1 MRISYKAL
9 AAILML
15 MAPAALAAPA
25 AKAVKPPAAKVTKV
39 QAAKVARASK
49 AAKAA
54 PAKAPATELSYI
66 GTFTNETGAAR
77 SEDHG
82 QGVYAVDLDMKT
94 GHLAN
99 LRLAAKTPAPSW
111 MTIDQARGI
120 LYAANGYNGFGDERT
135 GSVTA
140 FAIDRAT
147 GNLTPINTVGSG
159 GAPVY
164 IVRDPSGKYL
174 VTANWNEGSIS
185 VLSIRSDGGVGDL
198 VDLYKP
204 SGAKSPERAE
214 DDPPG
219 NYSASSHA
227 HSRVH
232 MVSFDPSG
240 RYLIADDAGLDQ
252 VHVLKLDPATGTLS
266 PASASF
272 AETPGAAPRHFAFSP
287 NGRIFYNL
295 MEQDSKLGV
304 YAFDPDK
311 GSFSL
316 LQKISNLPDGFEGST
331 LASELLITN
340 DGKYLYAANRT
351 HDTIVTYAVQ
361 KNGTAKKIGEV
372 ACENDGPRSI
382 ALDLT
387 EKFLYSMNQRGDDV
401 TVFAIN
407 PRTHL
412 PHFTGQAL
420 GVGSPAAMV
429 FVAPAKK

>member
-1 MRISYKAL
+1 MRISYTAL
-9 AAILML
+9 AAILAL
-15 MAPAALAAPA
+15 TAPAAM
-25 AKAVKPPAAKVTKV
+25 
-39 QAAKVARASK
+39 
-49 AAKAA
+49 AA
-54 PAKAPATELSYI
+54 PAKAPAAAKAAKPHAARTVPAKAPATVLSYI
-66 GTFTNETGAAR
+66 GTFTNETGSPR

-82 QGVYAVDLDMKT
+82 QGVYAVDLDTKT
-94 GHLAN
+94 GHLSN
-99 LRLAAKTPAPSW
+99 LRLAAKTPSPSW

-140 FAIDRAT
+140 FTIDRKT
-147 GNLTPINTVGSG
+147 GTLTPINTVGSG
-159 GAPVY
+159 GAPIY

-185 VLSIRSDGGVGDL
+185 VLSIRADGGIGDL

-204 SGAKSPERAE
+204 TGPKAPERAE
-214 DDPPG
+214 DDPVG

-252 VHVLKLDPATGTLS
+252 VHVLKLDPATGKLS
-266 PASASF
+266 AAATSF

-287 NGRIFYNL
+287 NGKLFYNL
-295 MEQDSKLGV
+295 LEQDSKLGV

-311 GSFSL
+311 GSFAL
-316 LQKISNLPDGFEGST
+316 KQKISNLPDGFEGST

-361 KNGTAKKIGEV
+361 KDGTVKKVGET
-372 ACENDGPRSI
+372 ACENDAPRSI
-382 ALDLT
+382 ALDLS
-387 EKFLYSMNQRGDDV
+387 EKFLYSQNQRGDDV

-407 PRTHL
+407 PKTHV
-412 PHFTGQAL
+412 PHFTGQAMA
-420 GVGSPAAMV
+420 VGSPANMV
-429 FVAPAKK
+429 FVAPEKK

>member
-9 AAILML
+9 AAILAV

-25 AKAVKPPAAKVTKV
+25 AKAPAKVSAAKTTH
-39 QAAKVARASK
+39 AKPARAAQK
-49 AAKAA
+49 VA

-66 GTFTNETGAAR
+66 GTFTNETGSPR

-82 QGVYAVDLDMKT
+82 QGVYAADLNLKT
-94 GHLAN
+94 GHLDN
-99 LRLAAKTPAPSW
+99 LRLAAKTPSPSW
-111 MTIDQARGI
+111 MAIDQARGI

-140 FAIDRAT
+140 FTIDRTT
-147 GNLTPINTVGSG
+147 GNLSPINTVGSG
-159 GAPVY
+159 GAPIY

-185 VLSIRSDGGVGDL
+185 VLSIRADGGVGDL

-204 SGAKSPERAE
+204 TGPKSPERAE

-252 VHVLKLDPATGTLS
+252 VHVLKLDPATGKLS
-266 PASASF
+266 PATTSF

-295 MEQDSKLGV
+295 LEQDSKLGV

-311 GSFSL
+311 GSFTL
-316 LQKISNLPDGFEGST
+316 KQKLSNLPDGFEGST

-361 KNGTAKKIGEV
+361 KDGTVKKIGET

-401 TVFAIN
+401 TVFTIN
-407 PRTHL
+407 PKTHV

-420 GVGSPAAMV
+420 GLGSPAAMV
-429 FVAPAKK
+429 FVAPEKK